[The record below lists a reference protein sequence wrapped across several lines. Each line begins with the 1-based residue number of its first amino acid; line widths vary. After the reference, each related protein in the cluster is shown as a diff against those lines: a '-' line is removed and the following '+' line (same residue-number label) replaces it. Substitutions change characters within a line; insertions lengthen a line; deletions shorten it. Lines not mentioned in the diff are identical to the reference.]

1 MQKSIPCVIMRGGT
15 SRGPYLLASDLPAD
29 PQARDEVLMAL
40 MGSGHVLQV
49 DGIGGGNPLT
59 SKVAIVSKSKRPG
72 IDVDY
77 LFAQVAIAE
86 RMVDTKPNCGNM
98 LAGVGPFAIE
108 SGLVSANNA
117 ETTVRIHNVNTGARI
132 DAIVQ
137 TPGGIVTYE
146 GDATIQGVPGSAA
159 PIPLTFRDF
168 IGTKTG
174 KLLPTGKASEMI
186 DGVEVT
192 LIDSAMPMMLLDA
205 ASVGIDDIR
214 DANALEARK
223 DKLARIE
230 SIRLEA
236 GRRMGLGDVTKS
248 VIPKVGL
255 LAARP
260 DATIGIA
267 YLMPWQV
274 HKAVAV
280 TGAICMATAVSTP
293 GTVAHRLAQPFTST
307 VRIGHPSGIMELGIE
322 RDGDNLTGAS
332 VLRTAR
338 RLFEGKALVPAKL
351 FAAAPL
357 AAVPLATAAE

>member
-1 MQKSIPCVIMRGGT
+1 MQKAIPCVIMRGGT

-29 PQARDEVLMAL
+29 PAQRDEVLMAL

-59 SKVAIVSKSKRPG
+59 SKVAIISKSKRPG

-77 LFAQVAIAE
+77 LFAQVAITE

-108 SGLVSANNA
+108 SGLVAAGADN
-117 ETTVRIHNVNTGARI
+117 TLVRIHNVNTGARI

-137 TPGGIVTYE
+137 TPGGVVTYE
-146 GDATIQGVPGSAA
+146 GDTAIQGVPGTAA

-168 IGTKTG
+168 IGTKAG
-174 KLLPTGKASEMI
+174 KLLPTDHAAETI
-186 DGVEVT
+186 DGIEVT

-205 ASVGIDDIR
+205 KALGLTDIR
-214 DANALEARK
+214 NGNALEART
-223 DKLARIE
+223 DVFQRIE
-230 SIRLEA
+230 KMRLEA

-255 LAARP
+255 LEARD

-293 GTVAHRLAQPFTST
+293 GTVAHKLARPFGDT
-307 VRIGHPSGIMELGIE
+307 VRIGHPSGVMELGVE
-322 RDGDNLTGAS
+322 RQGDTVTGAS

-338 RLFEGKALVPAKL
+338 RLFEGRALVPARL
-351 FAAAPL
+351 YAEPMAAA
-357 AAVPLATAAE
+357 AE

>member
-1 MQKSIPCVIMRGGT
+1 MQKAIPCVIMRGGT

-29 PQARDEVLMAL
+29 PSARDEVLMAL

-59 SKVAIVSKSKRPG
+59 SKVAIISASVRPG

-77 LFAQVAIAE
+77 LFAQVAVDS

-108 SGLVSANNA
+108 SGLVSAKPDR
-117 ETTVRIHNVNTGARI
+117 TTVRIHNVNTGARI

-146 GDATIQGVPGSAA
+146 GDAAIQGVPGTAA

-168 IGTKTG
+168 VGAKTG
-174 KLLPTGKASEMI
+174 KLLPTGRPSETI

-192 LIDSAMPMMLLDA
+192 LIDSAMPMMLVEGA
-205 ASVGIDDIR
+205 ALGLKDLR
-214 DANALEARK
+214 NANALEAER
-223 DKLARIE
+223 DIFARIE
-230 SIRLEA
+230 RIRLEA
-236 GRRMGLGDVTKS
+236 GRRMGLGDVAKS

-255 LAARP
+255 LEARD

-280 TGAICMATAVSTP
+280 TGAICMATAVSTA
-293 GTVAHRLAQPFTST
+293 GTVAHRLSRPFTDT
-307 VRIGHPSGIMELGIE
+307 VRIGHPSGVMELGVE
-322 RDGDNLTGAS
+322 FADGSVIGAS

-338 RLFEGKALVPAKL
+338 RLFEGKALVPGHL
-351 FAAAPL
+351 FEPHLKAAA
-357 AAVPLATAAE
+357 E